1 MAPKP
6 VAPPGS
12 PSNPG
17 FLDRM
22 RRTADPKADD
32 LLGAIFAR
40 RETALINTLLQTLDG
55 NSEAL
60 PPGLPP
66 DVVAYLRSVQMPPWA
81 DKARIARAQRLF
93 LRHGAVFGLALMLS
107 SLPSLYAGAFGGA
120 QILAMT
126 GQLTRNFRRRA
137 SETLRFILDTMV
149 PGGLDEGGKGV
160 RSIQKVRMMHAS
172 IRQYALHGA
181 AWKEHPE
188 WGAPINQEELAGTL
202 MAFSVVALEGLEKLG
217 IKVSRADKEDY
228 LHAWTCIGYVLGI
241 DPAALPADLREGEKL
256 WKAVCKR
263 NFRPTPEAL
272 QLMAAHLEFVKEML
286 PGHTAD
292 GLVESLM
299 RYLMGK
305 RIACDILGLPK
316 ASWTD
321 WLIGWIRAILLL
333 DRLWIFKGRGMNALL
348 RTISEELMESLQ
360 AYWSDGGPPPFR
372 IPTSVAGA
380 QGPG

>member
-1 MAPKP
+1 
-6 VAPPGS
+6 
-12 PSNPG
+12 
-17 FLDRM
+17 M
-22 RRTADPKADD
+22 RRTADPLADG

-40 RETALINTLLQTLDG
+40 REVALINTLLQALDG

-60 PPGLPP
+60 PAGLPP
-66 DVVAYLRSVQMPPWA
+66 DVAAYLNSVQLPPWA
-81 DKARIARAQRLF
+81 DRARIDRAQRLF
-93 LRHGAVFGLALMLS
+93 MRHGPAFGVALMLS

-137 SETLRFILDTMV
+137 SETLRFILDSME
-149 PGGLDEGGKGV
+149 PGGLEEGGKGI
-160 RSIQKVRMMHAS
+160 RSTQKVRMMHAS
-172 IRQYALHGA
+172 IRQYALHGT
-181 AWKEHPE
+181 AWKDHPE

-202 MAFSVVALEGLEKLG
+202 MAFSLVALDGLAKLG
-217 IKVSRADKEDY
+217 IEVERQDKEDY
-228 LHAWTCIGYVLGI
+228 LHAWKCIGYVLGI
-241 DPAALPADLREGEKL
+241 DPAALPADMHEGEKL
-256 WKAVCKR
+256 WKAVGRR

-286 PGHTAD
+286 PGHAAD

-305 RIACDILGLPK
+305 KIACGILGLPK

-321 WLIGWIRAILLL
+321 FFISWIRAILFME
-333 DRLWIFKGRGMNALL
+333 RLWIFKGRGMNALI
-348 RTISEELMESLQ
+348 RTISEDLMESLQ

-372 IPTSVAGA
+372 IPASVAGA
-380 QGPG
+380 RPG

>member
-1 MAPKP
+1 
-6 VAPPGS
+6 
-12 PSNPG
+12 
-17 FLDRM
+17 M
-22 RRTADPKADD
+22 RRTADPMADD

-66 DVVAYLRSVQMPPWA
+66 DVAAYLKSVQMPPWA
-81 DKARIARAQRLF
+81 DKARIERAQRLF
-93 LRHGAVFGLALMLS
+93 LRHGAMFGVVLMLS
-107 SLPSLYAGAFGGA
+107 SLPALYAGAFGGA

-137 SETLRFILDTMV
+137 SETLRFILDAMV

-160 RSIQKVRMMHAS
+160 RSTQKVRMMHAA
-172 IRQYALHGA
+172 IRQYALHGTD
-181 AWKEHPE
+181 WKKHPE

-217 IKVSRADKEDY
+217 IEVSREDKEDY

-241 DPAALPADLREGEKL
+241 DPAALPSNLGEGEKL
-256 WKAVCKR
+256 WRTVGKR

-286 PGHTAD
+286 PGHAAD

-299 RYLMGK
+299 RFLMGK
-305 RIACDILGLPK
+305 KVACGILGLPK

-321 WLIGWIRAILLL
+321 WLIGWIRALLFL
-333 DRLWIFKGRGMNALL
+333 NRLWIFKGRGMNALI
-348 RTISEELMESLQ
+348 RAISEELMESLQ

-372 IPTSVAGA
+372 IPTSVAGVKD
-380 QGPG
+380 PV